1 MYLFTTKNYAKPT
14 EILLISFSR
23 GAVGGIVPFFGD
35 LGFKCPSYHNPADYI
50 MEVASGEYGPCV
62 DTLVAAVEDG
72 KCDRKELEFA
82 ATRQSENHEI
92 SGSRNGNGINKSS
105 SIHDSAEGNGG
116 CTSNSTAVNLDPI
129 TNSTVVKIQNCQNTL
144 LGSSE
149 SLDDHCHS
157 FPTSSWTQFRV
168 LFIRTFFSIIRDET
182 LTKLRI
188 ISHIAI
194 GLLLGMY
201 ITYLL

>member
-1 MYLFTTKNYAKPT
+1 MP
-14 EILLISFSR
+14 ISR

-72 KCDRKELEFA
+72 KCDRKELEFV
-82 ATRQSENHEI
+82 ATRQLENHEI

>member
-1 MYLFTTKNYAKPT
+1 MIALFF
-14 EILLISFSR
+14 L
-23 GAVGGIVPFFGD
+23 FFRP
-35 LGFKCPSYHNPADYI
+35 LCNKK
-50 MEVASGEYGPCV
+50 
-62 DTLVAAVEDG
+62 AVE
-72 KCDRKELEFA
+72 E
-82 ATRQSENHEI
+82 
-92 SGSRNGNGINKSS
+92 
-105 SIHDSAEGNGG
+105 NGG
-116 CTSNSTAVNLDPI
+116 CTSTSNSTAVNLDPI

-194 GLLLGMY
+194 GLLLGM
-201 ITYLL
+201 